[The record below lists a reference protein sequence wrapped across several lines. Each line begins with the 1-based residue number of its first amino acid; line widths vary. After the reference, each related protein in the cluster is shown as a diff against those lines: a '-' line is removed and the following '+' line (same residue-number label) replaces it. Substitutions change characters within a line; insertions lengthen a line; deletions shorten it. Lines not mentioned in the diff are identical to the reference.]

1 MRIARCLLPVLCL
14 SLWSTSALAQ
24 RAPQPGPSVPSET
37 AELARGWALLAQGDA
52 AKAAALA
59 NELIKKNPRSIAI
72 ASFAVETEVSRRG
85 SLAGLGAYER
95 WLQTRTLEDGY
106 LLRRIARALLFET
119 IRNRQDPAGPAAID
133 ALVADGEPR
142 DAVEASDATPGSASA
157 SGAAKQ
163 DAAAVNELLAVL
175 AQPMGNK
182 ASAIRALVRMR
193 SQRAVKP
200 LIGLLDD
207 EDPATRAAAA
217 QGLGELQAAEAVPGL
232 QPLLNDPVFNVKL
245 TAASALVA
253 LKDTTAVPWLR
264 ELQSSEHA
272 GVRIAAA
279 RAMRTQPDAAWV
291 ELLRGL
297 TKDSDPEVRREAAE
311 LIAPHDPETARAA
324 LEPLL
329 NDANPAEREAA
340 TNSYL
345 QYAVTDFA
353 ALRRFLRD
361 TDSGARVRAAARV
374 LELTR

>member
-1 MRIARCLLPVLCL
+1 LAVLCL
-14 SLWSTSALAQ
+14 SLPGTPAFAQ
-24 RAPQPGPSVPSET
+24 RGPQSGASAPSET

-52 AKAAALA
+52 AKATALA
-59 NELIKKNPRSIAI
+59 NELIKKNPRSIAV
-72 ASFAVETEVSRRG
+72 ASFAVDTEVSRRG
-85 SLAGLGAYER
+85 ALAGLGVYER
-95 WLQTRTLEDGY
+95 WLEKKTLEDGY

-119 IRNRQDPAGPAAID
+119 IRNQQDPARPAAIE

-142 DAVEASDATPGSASA
+142 DSVEANDAMPGSAPT
-157 SGAAKQ
+157 SGGAKP
-163 DAAAVNELLAVL
+163 DDAAVNELLGIL

-207 EDPATRAAAA
+207 EEPATRAAAA
-217 QGLGELQAAEAVPGL
+217 QGLGELQAADAVPRL

-245 TAASALVA
+245 TAASALMA

-272 GVRIAAA
+272 GVRLAAA

-297 TKDSDPEVRREAAE
+297 TNDSDPEVRREAAE
-311 LIAPHDPETARAA
+311 LIAPHDPETARAT

-345 QYAVTDFA
+345 QYAVTDFT

-361 TDSGARVRAAARV
+361 NDSSTRVRAAARI